1 LLANGVHNRRNA
13 HKHQDEGLISRI
25 RTRVIAADKLPSL
38 VGEVRP
44 RIYDPLLG
52 LESSFESRA
61 PRTAREFK
69 NASAVELSIF
79 LSADTDLKRAGVAP
93 VMERLKPVANRAARV
108 DSRRSRADR
117 NSDSR

>member
-1 LLANGVHNRRNA
+1 
-13 HKHQDEGLISRI
+13 
-25 RTRVIAADKLPSL
+25 
-38 VGEVRP
+38 
-44 RIYDPLLG
+44 
-52 LESSFESRA
+52 
-61 PRTAREFK
+61 
-69 NASAVELSIF
+69 